1 MRAVTQN
8 GESLGG
14 EMRMATTLDRA
25 VEVADVVKALG
36 GLSLTQSD
44 LARATGASERSVRN
58 WKKNSAIR
66 SAFEE
71 RLRDVR
77 DVALILQ
84 DSLTPRGVAQ
94 RLRARNRLLA
104 GARPLELISQ
114 GEVER
119 VKQAAQAF
127 VDGAYV

>member
-44 LARATGASERSVRN
+44 LAKATGASERSVRN

-66 SAFEE
+66 SAYEE

-94 RLRARNRLLA
+94 WLRARNRLLA